1 MRATLARTRR
11 IGTYMAIQVS
21 FTGFIQG
28 TKEFAWGTV
37 LEVAHTNR
45 KKNEAGEWETIST
58 DYVDVVIDAK
68 DVQAYGHVLSSEKST
83 RVAVKGN
90 MKFNAYTNKAGE
102 PAAKMKVYPDELEI
116 VDSVSAIKQ
125 VLKPLDLSD
134 APF

>member
-1 MRATLARTRR
+1 
-11 IGTYMAIQVS
+11 MAIQVS

>member
-1 MRATLARTRR
+1 
-11 IGTYMAIQVS
+11 MAIQVS

-28 TKEFAWGTV
+28 TKEFGWGTV

-45 KKNEAGEWETIST
+45 KKNDAGEWETVST
-58 DYVDVVIDAK
+58 DYVDVIIDGK
-68 DVQAYGHVLSSEKST
+68 DVAAFKHVLEAGKSS

-90 MKFNAYTNKAGE
+90 VKLNPYLTRSGE
-102 PAAKMKVYPDELEI
+102 AAAKLKVYPEELDL
-116 VDSVSAIKQ
+116 VDAVSTVKS

>member
-1 MRATLARTRR
+1 MRASLARTSR

-45 KKNEAGEWETIST
+45 KKNEAGEWETVST
-58 DYVDVVIDAK
+58 DYVDVVIDTK
-68 DVQAYGHVLSSEKST
+68 DVQAYKNILSAEKST
-83 RVAVKGN
+83 RVIVRGN
-90 MKFNAYTNKAGE
+90 MKFNAYTNKAGD
-102 PAAKMKVYPDELEI
+102 PAAKMKVYPDELEL
-116 VDSVSAIKQ
+116 VDAVSAVKQ
-125 VLKPLDLSD
+125 VLKPLDPSD

>member
-1 MRATLARTRR
+1 MRASLARTRR

-45 KKNEAGEWETIST
+45 KKNEAGDWETVST
-58 DYVDVVIDAK
+58 DYVDVIVDTK
-68 DVQAYGHVLSSEKST
+68 DVQAYSHILGAEKST

-90 MKFNAYTNKAGE
+90 MKFNAYTNKAGD
-102 PAAKMKVYPDELEI
+102 PAAKMKVYPDEIEI

>member
-1 MRATLARTRR
+1 
-11 IGTYMAIQVS
+11 MAIQVS

-45 KKNEAGEWETIST
+45 KKNEAGEWETVST
-58 DYVDVVIDAK
+58 DYVDVIIDPM
-68 DVQAYGHVLSSEKST
+68 DVQAFGHILSAEKST

-102 PAAKMKVYPDELEI
+102 PAAKMKVYPEELEL

-125 VLKPLDLSD
+125 ILKPLDPSD

>member
-45 KKNEAGEWETIST
+45 KKNEAGEWETVST

>member
-1 MRATLARTRR
+1 
-11 IGTYMAIQVS
+11 MAIQVS

-28 TKEFAWGTV
+28 TKEFDWGTV

-45 KKNEAGEWETIST
+45 KKNEAGDWETVST
-58 DYVDVVIDAK
+58 DYVDVIIDTK
-68 DVQAYGHVLSSEKST
+68 DVQAYGHILSSEKST

-90 MKFNAYTNKAGE
+90 MKFNAYVNKAGQ
-102 PAAKMKVYPDELEI
+102 PAAKMKVYPEELEI

>member
-1 MRATLARTRR
+1 MRASLARTRR

-45 KKNEAGEWETIST
+45 KKNEAGEWETVST
-58 DYVDVVIDAK
+58 DYVDVVIDTK
-68 DVQAYGHVLSSEKST
+68 DVQAYKNILSAEKST
-83 RVAVKGN
+83 RVVVRGN
-90 MKFNAYTNKAGE
+90 MKFNAYTNKAGD
-102 PAAKMKVYPDELEI
+102 PAAKMKVYPDELEL
-116 VDSVSAIKQ
+116 VDAVSAVKQ
-125 VLKPLDLSD
+125 VLKPLDPSD